1 MKTPIAITLISI
13 IFSISSNGVVLNPS
27 TKSLKENPLMLRVSE
42 AMINKNL
49 VECKQFSVQIQKML
63 AMKRVKK
70 CEILRVKA
78 KEFILKVKD
87 TFIEHKINKLSLEEA
102 ERFDKLLNY
111 ETDFEFSRKIRF

>member
-1 MKTPIAITLISI
+1 
-13 IFSISSNGVVLNPS
+13 
-27 TKSLKENPLMLRVSE
+27 MLRVSE

>member
-27 TKSLKENPLMLRVSE
+27 TKSLKVNPMMLRVAE